1 MSEKTSTKSTKS
13 TKKKSSTK
21 SKGLGDTV
29 EKITE
34 ATGIKKAVE
43 MFAEATGID
52 CGCDER
58 KKKLNALF
66 PYKHTECLLEH
77 EHEFLGEFYAQF
89 DGVKVNEKYTRP
101 LAEIH
106 ARVFNHKFD
115 IPCSCSP
122 KTWKAWINDLRKV
135 YDEYKKV

>member
-21 SKGLGDTV
+21 GLGDTI

-43 MFAEATGID
+43 MFTAATGVD

-66 PYKHTECLLEH
+66 PYKHTECLMEH
-77 EHEFLGEFYAQF
+77 EHELLKEFYAQF
-89 DGVKVNEKYTRP
+89 NGVKVEEMYTRP

-115 IPCSCSP
+115 VPCSCSP
-122 KTWKAWINDLRKV
+122 KTWKAWIEDLRKV
-135 YDEYKKV
+135 YNEYDRG

>member
-13 TKKKSSTK
+13 TAKKSK
-21 SKGLGDTV
+21 AKGLGDTI
-29 EKITE
+29 EQFTE

-43 MFAEATGID
+43 MFSEATGID

-58 KKKLNALF
+58 KKKLNQIF
-66 PYKHTECLLEH
+66 PYKHTECLEEKEYEMLK
-77 EHEFLGEFYAQF
+77 EFYAQF
-89 DGVKVNEKYTRP
+89 DGVKVDEKYTRP
-101 LAEIH
+101 IAEVH

-122 KTWKAWINDLRKV
+122 KTWKTWITELRKV
-135 YDEYKKV
+135 YDEYDRG

>member
-1 MSEKTSTKSTKS
+1 M
-13 TKKKSSTK
+13 
-21 SKGLGDTV
+21 GDTI
-29 EKITE
+29 EKVTE

-43 MFAEATGID
+43 MFSEATGID

-66 PYKHTECLLEH
+66 PYKHTECLE
-77 EHEFLGEFYAQF
+77 EKEYEFLKGFYAQF
-89 DGVKVNEKYTRP
+89 DGVKVDEKYTRT

-115 IPCSCSP
+115 VPCSCSP
-122 KTWKAWINDLRKV
+122 KTWKAWITELRKV
-135 YDEYKKV
+135 YDEYDRG

>member
-13 TKKKSSTK
+13 TKKKPSTK

-34 ATGIKKAVE
+34 ATGIKKAVK
-43 MFAEATGID
+43 MFTEATGVD

-66 PYKHTECLLEH
+66 PYKHTECLE
-77 EHEFLGEFYAQF
+77 EKEYEFLKDFYATF
-89 DGVKVNEKYTRP
+89 DGTNVAEKYTRP

-122 KTWKAWINDLRKV
+122 KTWKGWIKDLRKV
-135 YDEYKKV
+135 YDEYKKG